1 MLKGMYGCIQASAL
15 WYGLIKK
22 FLEDQGYQVSAM
34 DRKRNGGRIYVLL
47 LYVDD
52 KLANVHDEEAEKLKQ
67 NLSKR
72 FGTVQFEVTGRLSYL
87 RMQIDILKQRTVIDM
102 TFYVKQVL
110 EGVDVPV
117 RASPGTKLTFMV
129 GESAKSLSEGDCKE
143 FHSKVAKL
151 LFLSNT
157 SKAGHTHFCELSKCK
172 GVRFNYRGS
181 GQAEQSTGIPER
193 YAGKISSTAQS
204 SE

>member
-1 MLKGMYGCIQASAL
+1 
-15 WYGLIKK
+15 
-22 FLEDQGYQVSAM
+22 M

-143 FHSKVAKL
+143 FHSK
-151 LFLSNT
+151 T